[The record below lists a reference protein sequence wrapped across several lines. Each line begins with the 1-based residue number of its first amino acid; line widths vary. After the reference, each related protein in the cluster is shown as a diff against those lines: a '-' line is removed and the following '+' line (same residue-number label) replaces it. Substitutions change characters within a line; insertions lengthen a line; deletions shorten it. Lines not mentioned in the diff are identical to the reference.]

1 MTYNIQISESITE
14 VLHVIIINLNVFH
27 PSKFKLS
34 PMSMATNSLVSKSL
48 LFRNVVSKD
57 GGSR

>member
-1 MTYNIQISESITE
+1 MLQ
-14 VLHVIIINLNVFH
+14 VIIVRSIYKL

-34 PMSMATNSLVSKSL
+34 PMSMAINSLVSISL
-48 LFRNVVSKD
+48 LLRNVVSKD